1 MCAEETQDAVVLNT
15 VSTIETLTTEM
26 SQKIWH
32 KVSLLPTP

>member
-26 SQKIWH
+26 SQQIWQKIS
-32 KVSLLPTP
+32 VLPTP